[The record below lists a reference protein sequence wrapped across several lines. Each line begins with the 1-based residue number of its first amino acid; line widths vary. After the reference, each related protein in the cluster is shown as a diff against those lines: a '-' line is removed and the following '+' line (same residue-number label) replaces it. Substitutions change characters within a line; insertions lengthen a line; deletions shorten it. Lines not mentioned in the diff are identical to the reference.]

1 MKLIYSAFTRLLA
14 LTTVLIFLCNC
25 SSGDDDAASD
35 SNNTSSGK
43 DLVVDAADLNTLIDD
58 SSIGDPGDLESFLGK
73 GKSSF
78 PVNEVGAIDLDPS
91 VSDGTDDRAFE
102 LDSMET
108 VLGDKATDSSEQTTD
123 NEILEVS
130 NSTLPIER
138 GAEKALS
145 ELEKSTVSHQRSIDQ
160 LRRINSNKDMT
171 IASKDR
177 TITSLTKLNKEL
189 VDEINRLK
197 GESQV
202 SPSIEIENSDSPVGK
217 LVGLRAEVKNLRG
230 NLLIKAKE
238 IQDLRLRNDSLE
250 GRISVLELSPSKK
263 ITSLPYTPDEKKIIT
278 PSIRPA
284 EIATPAV
291 VEIAEEARLFAGG
304 CNLQFDAVVTALNG
318 KNKEAFYT
326 EFFIVDDDIEN
337 ILRKG
342 DISLEHG
349 GKKIDSYS
357 ELWAQ
362 ARKNSFL
369 FPNVQKNIRSLLL
382 KMVENGQGQRVRT
395 DINGAATMENLPSGK
410 FFVVGT
416 ASLGKVGVTWSV
428 PVILRSGTNKLS
440 LTLANANWSE

>member
-1 MKLIYSAFTRLLA
+1 MDI
-14 LTTVLIFLCNC
+14 
-25 SSGDDDAASD
+25 
-35 SNNTSSGK
+35 
-43 DLVVDAADLNTLIDD
+43 
-58 SSIGDPGDLESFLGK
+58 
-73 GKSSF
+73 
-78 PVNEVGAIDLDPS
+78 DPS
-91 VSDGTDDRAFE
+91 N
-102 LDSMET
+102 LDSTDEEAFALDSLET
-108 VLGDKATDSSEQTTD
+108 VLGEKADSTPSSQTSVTDVTEETIATFPQ
-123 NEILEVS
+123 
-130 NSTLPIER
+130 ER
-138 GAEKALS
+138 GAERALS
-145 ELEKSTVSHQRSIDQ
+145 DLEKSAVSHQRSINE
-160 LRRINSNKDMT
+160 LRRINSRKDMT
-171 IASKDR
+171 IASRDR

-202 SPSIEIENSDSPVGK
+202 ALSVEMNDFDSPTGK

-230 NLLIKAKE
+230 NLLMKAKE

-263 ITSLPYTPDEKKIIT
+263 IKGYSYTPAEKKITI
-278 PSIRPA
+278 PSTRPA

-369 FPNVQKNIRSLLL
+369 FPNIQKNIRSLLL

-428 PVILRSGTNKLS
+428 PVVLRSGTNKLS